1 MIDFI
6 KYGISK
12 ENYRYV
18 KHWIGIV
25 KEQERGEV
33 VSTKG

>member
-25 KEQERGEV
+25 KAGEGEV
-33 VSTKG
+33 VSIKG